1 MNIFKVRMFVFLY
14 EYGIMDKISKLNGM
28 VNKNEI
34 KKKWSDGCH
43 FQLFD

>member
-1 MNIFKVRMFVFLY
+1 MNIFKVRMFVFLC
-14 EYGIMDKISKLNGM
+14 EYGIIDKISKLNEMG
-28 VNKNEI
+28 NRNEI

>member
-1 MNIFKVRMFVFLY
+1 MFVFLC

-34 KKKWSDGCH
+34 KKK
-43 FQLFD
+43 